1 MFYVLCGVDHDK
13 RLDDYGYGRK
23 RLADYLR
30 RHVTKVKAMEVEGCS
45 YQEIEDALKDE
56 IGFDFGAE
64 MKAVAKEV
72 DGEFKD
78 DENG

>member
-1 MFYVLCGVDHDK
+1 M
-13 RLDDYGYGRK
+13 
-23 RLADYLR
+23 
-30 RHVTKVKAMEVEGCS
+30 KVKAMEVEGCS

-78 DENG
+78 DENS